1 MVLQKDSFVLYEILS
16 LLERV
21 CYEVLKLDLWELHQY
36 SSVMLASLTILH
48 LFSKSLSP

>member
-1 MVLQKDSFVLYEILS
+1 MVLQKSSFVSYEILS
-16 LLERV
+16 LHEIV

-48 LFSKSLSP
+48 LYPKSALY